1 MVGFNDWS
9 RSVSFYC
16 FILFFL
22 IWHTD
27 ALFYLHERP
36 FPQEKWLDVCYYV
49 HVQSHVLRRA
59 QPSHY
64 LKPDE
69 TCSILF
75 ATFYSVTCKD
85 SINEN
90 WEAAH
95 DTSRKRLLR
104 ELIGEMCFS
113 GIGFLFLWLIWHL
126 YLHSWR
132 SRVVD
137 FSFLVAN
144 LVCNVFFIVVSAI
157 VIGISSI
164 WWMTAS
170 LPFPPPF
177 LLLVPYEI
185 IFEELRL
192 SFRFKVS
199 FLNLYS

>member
-1 MVGFNDWS
+1 M
-9 RSVSFYC
+9 
-16 FILFFL
+16 
-22 IWHTD
+22 
-27 ALFYLHERP
+27 
-36 FPQEKWLDVCYYV
+36 

-75 ATFYSVTCKD
+75 YSVTCKA

-95 DTSRKRLLR
+95 DTSRKKLLR
-104 ELIGEMCFS
+104 ELIGEICFS
-113 GIGFLFLWLIWHL
+113 GIGFLFLWLIRHL

-132 SRVVD
+132 LQVAN

-144 LVCNVFFIVVSAI
+144 LVCNVFFIVVSTI

-177 LLLVPYEI
+177 LLLVLYDI